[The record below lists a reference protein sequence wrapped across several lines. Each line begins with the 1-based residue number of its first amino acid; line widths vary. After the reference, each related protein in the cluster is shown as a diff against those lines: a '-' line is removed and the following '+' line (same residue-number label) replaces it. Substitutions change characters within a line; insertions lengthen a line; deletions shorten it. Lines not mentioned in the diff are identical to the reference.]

1 MRPAV
6 SSSSGSGLDTWVVIG
21 EEGIVTGLRRGDSL
35 AEDPDTFE
43 EDVMELGQRPIRPS
57 TRVETLLGKRSS
69 QGVTSWLPRTACC
82 SGFLL
87 ATTPNARSRSW
98 RRRRRARSADGG
110 R

>member
-6 SSSSGSGLDTWVVIG
+6 SSSSGSGLDTWVVIA

-35 AEDPDTFE
+35 AEDPDTSE

-69 QGVTSWLPRTACC
+69 QGVTSWLVTA
-82 SGFLL
+82 SHGVLL
-87 ATTPNARSRSW
+87 GVFARDDAE
-98 RRRRRARSADGG
+98 RALEELEAKTKGAER
-110 R
+110 